1 MAQVIEKYIYL
12 PGEKSNNPL
21 LHIDYV
27 SNVFKLTK
35 ISAKQTQK
43 SLKRNER
50 VQKRQRIPNRTT
62 SKIFTAQHHIFVYNN
77 SRMTLL
83 HYFHFFYNL
92 QKLISLLSFIIFPL
106 FKILIANLDRKRF
119 NNKHSFMKGSWR
131 TTKDVSICFIN
142 YVIIK
147 THVIKTH

>member
-12 PGEKSNNPL
+12 PGAKSNNPL

-27 SNVFKLTK
+27 SNVLKLTK

-62 SKIFTAQHHIFVYNN
+62 SKIFTAPY
-77 SRMTLL
+77 
-83 HYFHFFYNL
+83 
-92 QKLISLLSFIIFPL
+92 
-106 FKILIANLDRKRF
+106 
-119 NNKHSFMKGSWR
+119 
-131 TTKDVSICFIN
+131 ICI
-142 YVIIK
+142 
-147 THVIKTH
+147 